1 MNGNLH
7 VVFHSL
13 IDSLQ
18 KAYMY
23 TPFHINLANIMKE
36 EAVGAMISSLW
47 YPGQR
52 ETFFLKFSFF
62 PRTTD
67 KWNSLP
73 KDIVNATSVNS
84 FKIFIDFLLK
94 F

>member
-7 VVFHSL
+7 VVFHRL

-52 ETFFLKFSFF
+52 ETFF
-62 PRTTD
+62 
-67 KWNSLP
+67 
-73 KDIVNATSVNS
+73 
-84 FKIFIDFLLK
+84 
-94 F
+94 